1 MRKWFLWKK
10 ENWKTYKYPLRKD
23 KWQSSGAIL
32 PLPSTKIGRLSPP
45 LLLNSGFLKDL
56 NLFLYKYPLRKDRWQ
71 SSGAI
76 PPLPLAKIGGLS
88 SLPPPPPLE
97 FRFSK
102 GFEPVSLRYFSYF
115 KLFPLFVCPTTR
127 RVDFLEGYDCRLCL
141 SLSVIRSVF
150 KLIGNFSFMLSINCH
165 VWIEHSSKKEMR
177 EVKSLNCS
185 SNDGAGNSSVSVSS
199 LPEIPGF
206 TMVKMLLSIN
216 YLGQLKE
223 KGKL

>member
-1 MRKWFLWKK
+1 MH
-10 ENWKTYKYPLRKD
+10 YY
-23 KWQSSGAIL
+23 Q
-32 PLPSTKIGRLSPP
+32 LSYEIKP
-45 LLLNSGFLKDL
+45 LLRSKGGRQKGVTIYSTPPSKRKTADIWSNYQPLFLKKFQTERCIT
-56 NLFLYKYPLRKDRWQ
+56 NLDTVFLTIFKMDSARCAWYSRSWHEWPTKKFIHK
-71 SSGAI
+71 GA
-76 PPLPLAKIGGLS
+76 LS
-88 SLPPPPPLE
+88 TICLSNNKKS
-97 FRFSK
+97 RFL
-102 GFEPVSLRYFSYF
+102 GRIN
-115 KLFPLFVCPTTR
+115 
-127 RVDFLEGYDCRLCL
+127 DCRLCL
-141 SLSVIRSVF
+141 SLSVIISVF